1 MQRRRRPTALALA
14 LAALSLLASG
24 CPSGAARPQSKP
36 TANKPATTPRATSTA
51 KPEPKP
57 EPKLPPCPALRFDPT
72 AGKLNGLDSK
82 ADRAAIKRALP
93 CFTGETP
100 DGKKIGGIEANCGG
114 GVFFTRDHFYFY
126 TGRDY
131 IEVRTGFKGKVGGD
145 LLGAS
150 RKTVEGEVGTPNR
163 VEKVAPRT
171 IALYAMTYGTL
182 AVTYDQDGKAIA
194 LAAHSTP
201 AQDIKLCK

>member
-1 MQRRRRPTALALA
+1 MAAANEKPWMPLVSLSLKIGLVFALAY
-14 LAALSLLASG
+14 AAYDYFTRPGAGGGAVAERKESPLQADLYVH
-24 CPSGAARPQSKP
+24 PSKTHISSYG
-36 TANKPATTPRATSTA
+36 
-51 KPEPKP
+51 
-57 EPKLPPCPALRFDPT
+57 T